1 VFPLQPIKNSLV
13 LRFAHAKIPF
23 MVMKQ
28 KKCKVCKNPFTPGL
42 PLQRVCNY
50 QCAIDLANQRK
61 DRQERTRK
69 AAVRRSDKERLKTRA
84 DHLREAQA
92 AFNQW
97 VRLVKD
103 KDQPCI
109 SCGTQKPDIQYHASH
124 YRSVGACPELRFE
137 PLNVWKSC
145 SKCNKWLSGN
155 LIPYREAL
163 KTKGVDLEWLE
174 GPHPPLKLTIDDI
187 KAIKAKYKKLLKD
200 LK

>member
-1 VFPLQPIKNSLV
+1 MLKVRLKTCKICKAKFTQDRPLQS
-13 LRFAHAKIPF
+13 
-23 MVMKQ
+23 
-28 KKCKVCKNPFTPGL
+28 
-42 PLQRVCNY
+42 VCNY
-50 QCAIDLANQRK
+50 QCAIELANQRK
-61 DRQERTRK
+61 DKLERTTK

-84 DHLREAQA
+84 GHLREAQA
-92 AFNQW
+92 AFNKW

-163 KTKGVDLEWLE
+163 KAKGVDLEWLE
-174 GPHPPLKLTIDDI
+174 GPHPPLKLSIDDI
-187 KAIKAKYKKLLKD
+187 KAIKSTYTSNLKA
-200 LK
+200 LKASFE